1 LGTSSLNINDS
12 ENSKDFDPDFNQHT
26 TTKKRGSS
34 EAFEE
39 PPEKVLKTENGT
51 RKSQRHRKVRGEKE
65 VKVKSSQTLK
75 DFKPCTVGCSFKKH
89 VQ

>member
-1 LGTSSLNINDS
+1 VTYVGQGDDAHVSITNFVTYDANLII
-12 ENSKDFDPDFNQHT
+12 
-26 TTKKRGSS
+26 KKRGSS

-75 DFKPCTVGCSFKKH
+75 DFKLQLCIFEINK
-89 VQ
+89 